1 QGVDL
6 QRYADQLI
14 ARYCNPALRHR
25 TWQIAMDG
33 SQKLPQRM
41 LDSVRWHLANHSD
54 FDLLALGVAG
64 WMRYVGG
71 VDEQGKAID
80 ISDPLLPVIQRAVA
94 NSEEGASRVKA
105 LLGMAEIFGNDL
117 PQAARFT
124 QKVQEAYDSLLT
136 YGAKASVAKY
146 AERLK

>member
-1 QGVDL
+1 
-6 QRYADQLI
+6 
-14 ARYCNPALRHR
+14 
-25 TWQIAMDG
+25 
-33 SQKLPQRM
+33 
-41 LDSVRWHLANHSD
+41 
-54 FDLLALGVAG
+54 
-64 WMRYVGG
+64 
-71 VDEQGKAID
+71 
-80 ISDPLLPVIQRAVA
+80 
-94 NSEEGASRVKA
+94 RVKA